1 MNLLREFR
9 ENALRMSRPKFA
21 AELSRSV
28 PTLEKYEAEIPEDLL
43 EDLAVLAE
51 KHKLPLYAQRFR
63 MEKSTE
69 SKDRIINN
77 DSDPETAPLA
87 DAVRRILRGDKR
99 SADAFRC
106 VLEKFLATVD

>member
-1 MNLLREFR
+1 
-9 ENALRMSRPKFA
+9 
-21 AELSRSV
+21 
-28 PTLEKYEAEIPEDLL
+28 
-43 EDLAVLAE
+43 
-51 KHKLPLYAQRFR
+51 